1 MLELNFNMAETLA
14 ISILVLLLGREIKK
28 RVNFL
33 ERFFIPAPVV
43 GGVIFSILLLIGHN
57 TGAFSF
63 SFDNVLKDF
72 LMTIFFT
79 TIGFTASGKL
89 LKKGGVG
96 VVVFLITAT
105 VLVVIQDIVGVSMA
119 KMFGEHPLLGLAV
132 GSVPLT
138 GGHGTSGAFGP
149 VLEEFGV
156 TGGLSVSI
164 AAATYGLIAGCL
176 IGGPVAKRL
185 RERYNLRPSLEDRE
199 GTVEVLEENEE
210 NPVSEET
217 LFSAVVVIAL
227 SMGIGYCIAP
237 FLKKYGIV
245 IPAYI
250 GPMFIAAII
259 RNVADMQKKNL
270 PMNEIAITGNI
281 ALSLFLA
288 MALMTLKLWE
298 LADLAIPIITILL
311 VQTVIMA
318 LYAYFITFKFNG
330 KDYDAAVMATGHC
343 GFGLGATP
351 NAMAN
356 MEVFTKEN
364 GPAPRAFFVLPVV
377 GALFIDFTNATVI
390 TFFIN
395 CLLYTSDAADE

>member
-63 SFDNVLKDF
+63 SFDNILKDF

-96 VVVFLITAT
+96 VIVFLITAT
-105 VLVVIQDIVGVSMA
+105 VLVIIQDIVGVSMA

-185 RERYNLRPSLEDRE
+185 RDKYNLKPSLEDRE
-199 GTVEVLEENEE
+199 GIVEALEENDEK
-210 NPVSEET
+210 PVSEET
-217 LFSAVVVIAL
+217 LFSAVVVITL

-259 RNVADMQKKNL
+259 RNIADMQKKNL

-318 LYAYFITFKFNG
+318 LYAYFITFRFNG

-395 CLLYTSDAADE
+395 MFK

>member
-96 VVVFLITAT
+96 VIVFLITAT
-105 VLVVIQDIVGVSMA
+105 VLVIIQDIVGVSMA

-185 RERYNLRPSLEDRE
+185 RDKYNLKPSLEDRE
-199 GTVEVLEENEE
+199 GTVEVLEENDEK
-210 NPVSEET
+210 PVSEET

-259 RNVADMQKKNL
+259 RNIADMQKKNL

-298 LADLAIPIITILL
+298 LADLAIPIISILL
-311 VQTVIMA
+311 VQTAIMA
-318 LYAYFITFKFNG
+318 LFAYFITFRFNG

-395 CLLYTSDAADE
+395 MFK

>member
-105 VLVVIQDIVGVSMA
+105 VLVIIQDIVGVSMA

-185 RERYNLRPSLEDRE
+185 RERYNLKPSLEDRE
-199 GTVEVLEENEE
+199 GTVESLEENEE
-210 NPVSEET
+210 KPVSEET
-217 LFSAVVVIAL
+217 LFNAVVVIAL

-259 RNVADMQKKNL
+259 RNIADMQKKNL

-298 LADLAIPIITILL
+298 LADLAIPIISILL

-395 CLLYTSDAADE
+395 MFK

>member
-96 VVVFLITAT
+96 VIVFLITAT
-105 VLVVIQDIVGVSMA
+105 VLVIIQDIVGVSMA

-185 RERYNLRPSLEDRE
+185 RDKYNLKPSLEDRE
-199 GTVEVLEENEE
+199 GTVEVLEENDEK
-210 NPVSEET
+210 PVSEET

-298 LADLAIPIITILL
+298 LADLAIPIISILL
-311 VQTVIMA
+311 VQTAIMA
-318 LYAYFITFKFNG
+318 LFAYFITFRFNG

-395 CLLYTSDAADE
+395 MFK

>member
-185 RERYNLRPSLEDRE
+185 RERYNLRPSSEDRE
-199 GTVEVLEENEE
+199 GTVEVLKENEE

-395 CLLYTSDAADE
+395 MFK

>member
-28 RVNFL
+28 RINFL

-105 VLVVIQDIVGVSMA
+105 VLVIIQDIVGVSMA

-185 RERYNLRPSLEDRE
+185 RDKYNLKPSLEDRE
-199 GTVEVLEENEE
+199 GTVEALEEDDEK
-210 NPVSEET
+210 PVSEET

-259 RNVADMQKKNL
+259 RNIADMQKKNL

-298 LADLAIPIITILL
+298 LADLAIPIISILL
-311 VQTVIMA
+311 VQTAIMA
-318 LYAYFITFKFNG
+318 LFAYFITFRFNG

-395 CLLYTSDAADE
+395 MFK